1 MLSLL
6 VPIIKILQIII
17 NLYSYIIIASVIAS
31 WLINFGI
38 LNRYN
43 QFVYIIINSLDQMTD
58 PVYNRIRRF
67 IPVFGNMDFSPI
79 VILLV
84 LYLIQMYLDIFAV
97 WLRT

>member
-1 MLSLL
+1 MSLL

-17 NLYSYIIIASVIAS
+17 NLYSYIIIASVILS

-79 VILLV
+79 VVLLV

-97 WLRT
+97 WLRA